1 MKKILK
7 ISLTVFIC
15 IILCTNIALA
25 SQTSDL
31 QSEQEKNNSE
41 IRQNEQKQQ
50 EIKNDFLLLQ
60 NK

>member
-41 IRQNEQKQQ
+41 IRQKSKNSRK
-50 EIKNDFLLLQ
+50 IK
-60 NK
+60 K